1 MRQPA
6 SVLIPSAGLPTP
18 AVEAIVTTGQHVRL
32 KASSPLAREWNLPP
46 GAEGT
51 VICRYRM
58 LARRS
63 LVPER
68 MDVRFGPHKVVWG
81 APAVEFE
88 PVGETPRYANQ
99 H

>member
-1 MRQPA
+1 M
-6 SVLIPSAGLPTP
+6 
-18 AVEAIVTTGQHVRL
+18 EAIVTTERHVRL
-32 KASSPLAREWNLPP
+32 KAFSPLAREWNLPP

-63 LVPER
+63 LAPER

-81 APAVEFE
+81 APAIEFE
-88 PVGETPRYANQ
+88 AIAEAQRTPKQ
-99 H
+99 L